1 MIFLNLSN
9 TLVIIDYSFV
19 FDFVYSGKIE
29 GIEGIHLYG
38 YILKEIDI
46 YIYTYIWILKGFM
59 MGGEIITRPKPAE
72 ASRRN
77 DGNWIRGSQ

>member
-1 MIFLNLSN
+1 M
-9 TLVIIDYSFV
+9 IIDYSFV

-46 YIYTYIWILKGFM
+46 YIYIYMDIEGIHDG
-59 MGGEIITRPKPAE
+59 
-72 ASRRN
+72 RRN
-77 DGNWIRGSQ
+77 HYTTEACRSLATE

>member
-1 MIFLNLSN
+1 M
-9 TLVIIDYSFV
+9 IIDYSFV

-46 YIYTYIWILKGFM
+46 YIYIHIYGY
-59 MGGEIITRPKPAE
+59 
-72 ASRRN
+72 
-77 DGNWIRGSQ
+77 